1 LEKFQNTYNGRRR
14 CVVIIL
20 AIVNDHRLKP
30 VASGYGWKPDR
41 SAIRP
46 INPLSHRERAGERES
61 NQQAVSS

>member
-1 LEKFQNTYNGRRR
+1 MDGSVSKKTQLIALHQFSN
-14 CVVIIL
+14 
-20 AIVNDHRLKP
+20 VNDHRLKP